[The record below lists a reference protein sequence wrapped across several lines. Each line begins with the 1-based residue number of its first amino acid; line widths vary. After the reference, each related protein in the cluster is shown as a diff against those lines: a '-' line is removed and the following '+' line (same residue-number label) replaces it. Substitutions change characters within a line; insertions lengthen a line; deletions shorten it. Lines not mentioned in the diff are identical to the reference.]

1 MLNQRKPN
9 TMTKQIWRVWIFYM
23 VITANRSEEKAM
35 TQACPSCDG
44 THICDCSSMNLSTIP
59 SGLTTDVT
67 GLNLSYN
74 NIEHVR
80 ETDLKLGVNLRVLLL
95 QSNQIRTID
104 KESFIFLGKLEHLD
118 LSDNKLTH
126 LSPIWFRPLFSLQ
139 HLNIRGNLYT
149 TLGENPLFSNLK
161 NLRYLRLG
169 NNHSF
174 SAIRKQDFDGIT
186 VLEQLEID
194 GQRLK
199 QYESGSLTTVN
210 SINHTIM
217 NINDVQVLSGM
228 LEDLTNS
235 AICVELRHIAFNT
248 ASESSLLEPMS
259 RSVMEKLVFKN
270 VLFTD
275 ASVIRVVNILR
286 RAKQFLELEV
296 DNSVLQGT
304 GQWHEQI
311 KVNRE
316 SAFTVITVQ
325 RLAIEQFYLFSDLR
339 GVENLLGNITKAT
352 IVNTNVFLV
361 PCSISRHFVS
371 LLYLDLSENLLADPN
386 LGHSSCEGAWPLLQT
401 FNLSQNSLGD
411 LEMTG
416 RSLSHLNHLTHLDIS
431 RNNFGEIPESCQW
444 PENLKYLNISG
455 TQIPKVTTCIPQTL
469 EVLDVSSNNLNDF
482 RLKLP
487 HLKELYIAKNKLKTL
502 PDAPFIPNI
511 VALRISRNKLTSF
524 SKEEFGSFR
533 KMETLDAGDNNFIC
547 SCEFLS
553 FIQYQEGIA
562 NVLANWPENYIC
574 DSPSSVRGQQIK
586 AARLSLFEC
595 HKTLAVSLICILVV
609 LVILL
614 IVILGYKLHVIWYMK
629 MTWAWLQAKRKPKRA
644 YNQDFCYDAFVSYSE
659 RDSEWVENL
668 MVQELENAI
677 PPFKLCL
684 HKRDFVPGKW
694 IIDNIIDS
702 IEKSHKTLF
711 VLSEHFVQS
720 EWCKYELE
728 FSHFRLFDENN
739 DSAILILLEPIQEQT
754 IPKRFCK
761 LRKIM
766 NTKTYLEWPLDENQQ
781 QIFWN
786 NLKTALKSYDDF

>member
-1 MLNQRKPN
+1 
-9 TMTKQIWRVWIFYM
+9 MTKQIWRVWIFYM

-74 NIEHVR
+74 SIEHVR

-275 ASVIRVVNILR
+275 ASIIRVVNILR

-316 SAFTVITVQ
+316 SAF
-325 RLAIEQFYLFSDLR
+325 
-339 GVENLLGNITKAT
+339 K
-352 IVNTNVFLV
+352 
-361 PCSISRHFVS
+361 
-371 LLYLDLSENLLADPN
+371 
-386 LGHSSCEGAWPLLQT
+386 
-401 FNLSQNSLGD
+401 
-411 LEMTG
+411 
-416 RSLSHLNHLTHLDIS
+416 
-431 RNNFGEIPESCQW
+431 
-444 PENLKYLNISG
+444 
-455 TQIPKVTTCIPQTL
+455 
-469 EVLDVSSNNLNDF
+469 
-482 RLKLP
+482 
-487 HLKELYIAKNKLKTL
+487 
-502 PDAPFIPNI
+502 
-511 VALRISRNKLTSF
+511 
-524 SKEEFGSFR
+524 
-533 KMETLDAGDNNFIC
+533 
-547 SCEFLS
+547 
-553 FIQYQEGIA
+553 EGIA

>member
-9 TMTKQIWRVWIFYM
+9 TMNKQIWRVWIFYT
-23 VITANRSEEKAM
+23 VITANRSEEKDM
-35 TQACPSCDG
+35 TQVCPSCDA
-44 THICDCSSMNLSTIP
+44 THFCDCSSMNLSTIP
-59 SGLTTDVT
+59 SGLTIDVT
-67 GLNLSYN
+67 GLNQSYN

-95 QSNQIRTID
+95 QSNQIRAID

-118 LSDNKLTH
+118 LSNNKLTH
-126 LSPIWFRPLFSLQ
+126 LSPIWFRHLFSLQ
-139 HLNIRGNLYT
+139 HLNIQGNLYT

-161 NLRYLRLG
+161 NLRYLHLG
-169 NNHSF
+169 NNNSF

-186 VLEQLEID
+186 VLEQLAID
-194 GQRLK
+194 GQRLR

-210 SINHTIM
+210 SINHIII

-228 LEDLTNS
+228 LEDLINS
-235 AICVELRHIAFNT
+235 AICVELRNIAFNT
-248 ASESSLLEPMS
+248 ASESLLLEPMS
-259 RSVMEKLVFKN
+259 RSVMEKLVLKN

-275 ASVIRVVNILR
+275 ASVIRVLNILR

-296 DNSVLQGT
+296 DDSVLRGT
-304 GQWHEQI
+304 GKWYEQI
-311 KVNRE
+311 EVNRE
-316 SAFTVITVQ
+316 SVFEVITVQ
-325 RLAIEQFYLFSDLR
+325 RLAIGEFYLFSDLT

-352 IVNTNVFLV
+352 VVNTNVFLV
-361 PCSISRHFVS
+361 PCSISSRFNS
-371 LLYLDLSENLLADPN
+371 LLYLDLSENLLADPS
-386 LGHSSCEGAWPLLQT
+386 LKHSSCTGAWPLLQT
-401 FNLSQNSLGD
+401 FNLSQNSLND
-411 LEMTG
+411 LKMTG
-416 RSLSHLNHLTHLDIS
+416 QSLSHLHHLTHLDIS

-487 HLKELYIAKNKLKTL
+487 RLKELYIAKNKLKTL
-502 PDAPFIPNI
+502 PDAPFILNL

-524 SKEEFGSFR
+524 SKEELGSFR

-562 NVLANWPENYIC
+562 DVLANWPENYIC
-574 DSPSSVRGQQIK
+574 DSPSSVRGQQVK

-595 HKTLAVSLICILVV
+595 HRTLTVSLICILVV

-629 MTWAWLQAKRKPKRA
+629 MTWAWLQAKRKPKKPH
-644 YNQDFCYDAFVSYSE
+644 NQDFCYHAFVSYSE

-694 IIDNIIDS
+694 IVDNIIDS
-702 IEKSHKTLF
+702 IERSHKTLF

-739 DSAILILLEPIQEQT
+739 DSAILILLEPIQEKT

-781 QIFWN
+781 QMFWN
-786 NLKTALKSYDDF
+786 NLKTALKSYDVI